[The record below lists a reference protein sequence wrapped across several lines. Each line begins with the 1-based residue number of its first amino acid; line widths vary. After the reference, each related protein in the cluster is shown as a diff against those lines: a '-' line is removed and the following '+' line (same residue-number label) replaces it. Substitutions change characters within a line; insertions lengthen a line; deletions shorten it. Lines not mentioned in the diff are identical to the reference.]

1 VDEAGL
7 VETGGDDELI
17 DPSELSERSIV
28 HRLGVFEAIRAPHDD
43 RRVASELAHLGFYA
57 VELGLRPRCEQHL
70 TAERGQR

>member
-7 VETGGDDELI
+7 VETGGDHELI
-17 DPSELSERSIV
+17 NPSELSERGIE
-28 HRLGVFEAIRAPHDD
+28 HRLGVFEAVGAPHDG
-43 RRVASELAHLGFYA
+43 RRVAAELAHLGFYA